1 MKQYQKKYNVLFDMF
16 IFQSWYALS
25 SYLLMQKDN
34 YKSKTEEQLTL
45 VANWVTITELTTHTL
60 PPNAFPLKAS

>member
-1 MKQYQKKYNVLFDMF
+1 
-16 IFQSWYALS
+16 
-25 SYLLMQKDN
+25 MQKDI

-60 PPNAFPLKAS
+60 LPSAFPLKAS